1 MIRSLIL
8 VLYGGALLVLAL
20 RSLRAQR
27 LKERYVLLFFS
38 IGLPFLTL
46 AVWPLALRRI
56 SDLMRMPYH
65 TVMILLLTGFLLL
78 VFFELLSIVSV
89 QERQLAT
96 LAQMVSIL
104 SEEQRRLAGR
114 QDRAAAEATGEMP
127 AAAASLPGAAVAE
140 APDGGAGVRPREA
153 ERP

>member
-8 VLYGGALLVLAL
+8 VVFGGALLLLAL

-27 LKERYVLLFFS
+27 LKERYVLLFLS

-56 SDLMRMPYH
+56 AGLMNMPYH
-65 TVMILLLTGFLLL
+65 TVMILFLTGFLL
-78 VFFELLSIVSV
+78 VIFFELLSIVSV
-89 QERQLAT
+89 QERQVAT

-114 QDRAAAEATGEMP
+114 LGEARRAA
-127 AAAASLPGAAVAE
+127 GAADE
-140 APDGGAGVRPREA
+140 REERRSREA
-153 ERP
+153 QRH

>member
-8 VLYGGALLVLAL
+8 VLYGGALALLAL

-27 LKERYVLLFFS
+27 LKERYVLLFLS

-46 AVWPLALRRI
+46 AIWPLALRRI
-56 SDLMRMPYH
+56 AELMNMPYH
-65 TVMILLLTGFLLL
+65 TVMILCLTGFLLL
-78 VFFELLSIVSV
+78 IFFELLSIVSV

-104 SEEQRRLAGR
+104 FEEQRRRAGP
-114 QDRAAAEATGEMP
+114 GE
-127 AAAASLPGAAVAE
+127 AAAADEATEDFAEGADDNQGQ
-140 APDGGAGVRPREA
+140 PRRGDGV
-153 ERP
+153 